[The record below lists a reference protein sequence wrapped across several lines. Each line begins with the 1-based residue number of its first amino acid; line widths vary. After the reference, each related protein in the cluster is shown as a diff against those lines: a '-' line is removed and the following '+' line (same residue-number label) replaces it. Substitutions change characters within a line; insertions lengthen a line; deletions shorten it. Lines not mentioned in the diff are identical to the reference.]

1 MLRAVVLKSGVF
13 LDKTSLGNKF
23 QVHYMQ
29 GNVCIRMFI
38 THGQRSIGAH
48 GPYHAHQLA
57 VHLIMVLNWTS
68 LSCLKDIGLR
78 GTVLVHHTSMEGQT
92 RFVGVN
98 QDACEDI
105 RLHHKW

>member
-1 MLRAVVLKSGVF
+1 MLRAVVLKSGFF

-29 GNVCIRMFI
+29 GNVCIRTFI

-68 LSCLKDIGLR
+68 LSCLKNIGLR
-78 GTVLVHHTSMEGQT
+78 GTVLVHHTRHGGSNEVCG
-92 RFVGVN
+92 G
-98 QDACEDI
+98 
-105 RLHHKW
+105 